1 MSGSLEKGTKG
12 GSLRSF
18 VNILVIDD
26 EELILSLAESIL
38 QKEDYNVILAESGE
52 EGLKFLAE
60 NSFDIDLVILD
71 LNMSGLSG
79 PETLRRMRS
88 ISKDLPCIFSTGD
101 IFDTAIIP
109 EELREKT
116 FFLEKPYRSRQLAK
130 KVNDILKFQ

>member
-1 MSGSLEKGTKG
+1 M
-12 GSLRSF
+12 
-18 VNILVIDD
+18 NILVIDD